1 MSDARTGKSSR
12 AKASDQTDWERVRAQ
27 KDADIAH
34 DAESPRTTTKDWD
47 ESIVAQSGKDLRAKL
62 AQRRGRGP
70 QKAATKVQLSLRL
83 APEVVAYFKA
93 TGPGWQTRMAE
104 ALAAHIR

>member
-1 MSDARTGKSSR
+1 MSNAGTGKASR
-12 AKASDQTDWERVRAQ
+12 AKASGQTDWARVRAQ

-34 DAESPRTTTKDWD
+34 DADSPRTKAKDWD
-47 ESIVAQSGKDLRAKL
+47 GAIVAHSHEDLRAKL

-83 APEVVAYFKA
+83 APEVVAYFKT

-104 ALAAHIR
+104 VLAAHIP